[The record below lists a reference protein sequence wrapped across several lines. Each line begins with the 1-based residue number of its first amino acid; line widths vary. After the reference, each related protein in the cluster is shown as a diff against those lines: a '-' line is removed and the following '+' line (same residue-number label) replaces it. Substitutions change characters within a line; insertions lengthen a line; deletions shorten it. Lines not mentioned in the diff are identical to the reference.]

1 MGANFEITIIGK
13 QAISILSAMNIFR
26 VLDKNADIVSIHEF
40 PDWAFSED
48 TSSPINLDCV
58 WKSVCQGKKVQ
69 IKIFSSAKNAG
80 AIAYREGSF
89 NILSFWISTE
99 DLPELDHFSLT
110 PENSQII
117 NQLTE
122 IAYQSLTTNDLL
134 LAMGSEMFIEIS
146 DNINEIIEKS
156 YNVMKWIIL

>member
-58 WKSVCQGKKVQ
+58 WKSV
-69 IKIFSSAKNAG
+69 
-80 AIAYREGSF
+80 YR
-89 NILSFWISTE
+89 NIL
-99 DLPELDHFSLT
+99 
-110 PENSQII
+110 
-117 NQLTE
+117 
-122 IAYQSLTTNDLL
+122 Y
-134 LAMGSEMFIEIS
+134 
-146 DNINEIIEKS
+146 
-156 YNVMKWIIL
+156 